1 VEPGDTPV
9 KDKSALVDDLKNA
22 IEEANGFCAERGI
35 DLEAIETSADFERVR
50 LLGHAVDSLLVSD
63 DSKNRYLLL
72 AANVRRVFRAILP
85 DPMAN
90 QLAPRCALFRVI
102 ALTIGSLGPEI
113 DISEFMEEVEDLLDS
128 SIAAQGYVIRESP
141 GEYETDHVVDL
152 SQIDFELRG
161 TLNAKLRRM
170 VQLNRTRM
178 NYLEQLQA
186 MIDEYNAGRISVD
199 ELFSRLV
206 ALAQTL
212 NEEEQRA
219 VTEKL
224 SEEEL
229 AVFDLLT
236 KPQVRLSGKERDQ
249 VKAVARDLLEGLR
262 REKLVLDWRKRQQ
275 SRAAVLL
282 TIEEGLDRLPQTYS
296 QDLYAQKC
304 AAIYHHIYESYYGE
318 GRSIYSIAA

>member
-1 VEPGDTPV
+1 MLGSEAARRQRQDRRH
-9 KDKSALVDDLKNA
+9 ALRHLHEQR
-22 IEEANGFCAERGI
+22 I
-35 DLEAIETSADFERVR
+35 
-50 LLGHAVDSLLVSD
+50 
-63 DSKNRYLLL
+63 
-72 AANVRRVFRAILP
+72 VRRGCDVERAQDEVDRREP
-85 DPMAN
+85 QRP
-90 QLAPRCALFRVI
+90 V
-102 ALTIGSLGPEI
+102 
-113 DISEFMEEVEDLLDS
+113 EEL
-128 SIAAQGYVIRESP
+128 P

-152 SQIDFELRG
+152 SQIDFDALKSKFERQRKHVEAEKLRG

-186 MIDEYNAGRISVD
+186 MIDEYNSGTISVD
-199 ELFSRLV
+199 ELFTRLV

-236 KPQVRLSGKERDQ
+236 KPQVRLSKKERAQ
-249 VKAVARDLLEGLR
+249 VKTVARSLLNTLK

-282 TIEEGLDRLPQTYS
+282 TVEKTLDTLPRAYTK
-296 QDLYAQKC
+296 DLYVQKC
-304 AAIYHHIYESYYGE
+304 SAVYHHIYESYYGE
-318 GRSIYSIAA
+318 GRSVYSVAA